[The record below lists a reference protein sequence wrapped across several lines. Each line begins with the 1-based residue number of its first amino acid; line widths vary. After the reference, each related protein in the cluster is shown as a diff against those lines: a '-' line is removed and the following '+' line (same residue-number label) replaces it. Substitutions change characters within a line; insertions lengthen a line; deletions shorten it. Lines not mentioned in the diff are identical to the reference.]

1 MTDTD
6 LGFSLTDILND
17 RPPTSTPS
25 STADINSLTQSFISE
40 RLSPELLP
48 FETDVLDRVMSRV
61 QSMVLRIEEAMS
73 EQAEGHGGGG
83 FRVVLMQTELERV
96 KWLVRSYLRARL
108 HKIDRFPLHTLRT
121 QSLITRLSR
130 TEKQYAQKHLA
141 LLTQHYRAAFLGAL
155 DPQLRNLDDNTAGVS
170 MIETPDLDGAVFV
183 RVGRDVE
190 AAGGGDGDGDVLS
203 IKTGARGEGGE
214 EEMVELRGGAI
225 YLLRWSAIRK
235 WVVSGDVELI

>member
-61 QSMVLRIEEAMS
+61 QSMILPIEEAMS
-73 EQAEGHGGGG
+73 EQAKGHGGGG
-83 FRVVLMQTELERV
+83 FRVVLMQTELE
-96 KWLVRSYLRARL
+96 
-108 HKIDRFPLHTLRT
+108 LHTLRT

-130 TEKQYAQKHLA
+130 TEKQYAQKHFA
-141 LLTQHYRAAFLGAL
+141 LLTQHYRAVFLGAL
-155 DPQLRNLDDNTAGVS
+155 DPQLWNSDDNTAGVS
-170 MIETPDLDGAVFV
+170 MIGTPDLNGAVSV
-183 RVGRDVE
+183 RMGRDVE
-190 AAGGGDGDGDVLS
+190 AGGGGDGDGDVLS
-203 IKTGARGEGGE
+203 FTMGARGEGGE
-214 EEMVELRGGAI
+214 EEMVELRDGAI
-225 YLLRWSAIRK
+225 YLMRWSVIRK